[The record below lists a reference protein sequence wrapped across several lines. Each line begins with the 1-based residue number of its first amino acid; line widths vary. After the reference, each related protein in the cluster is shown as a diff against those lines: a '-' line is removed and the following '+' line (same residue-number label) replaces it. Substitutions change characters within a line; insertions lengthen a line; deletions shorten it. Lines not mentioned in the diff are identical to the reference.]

1 MQEDVLFYKRWYVE
15 VFSLYLSEDQAIDW
29 WQYYSFH
36 GQIMQLSYWLL
47 RTFDGLFWPFLDLV
61 LLKPYDPISFFHYL
75 VFWDSPSTSSLGIF
89 DSFTIL
95 WIELFTIYPKL
106 TQNFDGNIILGYMKV
121 LVSYFQHFYTDSYWN
136 INYSGLPH
144 TFKNLHQEFSG
155 FSMDYSSFWWYNYP
169 VP

>member
-1 MQEDVLFYKRWYVE
+1 MTNLQLLWTDHAAFLLTFKDLRWTFLA
-15 VFSLYLSEDQAIDW
+15 FSGPCFAQT
-29 WQYYSFH
+29 
-36 GQIMQLSYWLL
+36 L
-47 RTFDGLFWPFLDLV
+47 RSDPATQPC
-61 LLKPYDPISFFHYL
+61 DPIRFFHYL
-75 VFWDSPSTSSLGIF
+75 VFWDSPSTSSLDIF